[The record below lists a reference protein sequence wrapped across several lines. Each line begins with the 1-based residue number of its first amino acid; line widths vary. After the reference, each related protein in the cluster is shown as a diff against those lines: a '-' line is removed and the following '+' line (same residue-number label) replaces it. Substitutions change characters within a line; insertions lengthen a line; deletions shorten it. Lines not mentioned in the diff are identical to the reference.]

1 MVLQIRI
8 QTRESIPQAT
18 ALWQSNFAAT
28 CVLFSVATG
37 RIPCRLWFM
46 ERKSTKKTGFT
57 IHPRWRVG
65 TGKKIAMGP
74 GKADL
79 LALIAETGSIGKA
92 AEKMRMSYMRAW
104 SLLKTM
110 NECFESPV
118 LTAERGGSERGG
130 TTLTETGRQVLKL
143 YREMERDSLKAIQP
157 KWRSLQRL
165 LRA

>member
-1 MVLQIRI
+1 
-8 QTRESIPQAT
+8 
-18 ALWQSNFAAT
+18 
-28 CVLFSVATG
+28 
-37 RIPCRLWFM
+37 M
-46 ERKSTKKTGFT
+46 ERKSKKETGFT

-65 TGKKIAMGP
+65 TGKKIAVGP
-74 GKADL
+74 GKVDL
-79 LALIAETGSIGKA
+79 LELIAETGSIGKA
-92 AEKMRMSYMRAW
+92 AGKMGMSYMRAW

-110 NECFESPV
+110 NECFASPV

-143 YREMERDSLKAIQP
+143 YREMERESLKAIQP